1 MNKSKSK
8 KKGLRSLYVA
18 LSLVLLFPILLSG
31 NGNNAEGAAFTT
43 IDSITYDHNDTTY
56 GTVFNLSNGT
66 KVLQNYIYP
75 VQTITADKVRMYYE
89 NYSDEVG
96 KVYLQGST
104 MYSQM
109 KGQSAVKLLEQV
121 SDFQVLENGYSWS
134 MATNYSY
141 FALKTDGT
149 VWSWGKGTGG
159 QLAIGGAADKSIP
172 TEVLDPSGAELSGV
186 KKLFYLSDSSIL
198 IVKDKAV
205 YLVGE
210 AFGKTSFTTPTSKAV
225 DVTSIFPAFSSANN
239 FDMKFLNG
247 QNHAVISTRPG
258 GSGYS
263 DIKANVSSR
272 IFTVNGSSYTLSNW
286 FTYRSP
292 MDTSNELTNNTLIPL
307 PSNINLSNVHRYM
320 STTSQGSN
328 YYLLQGYVSIQNGD
342 LSYWGTSLSEFY
354 TSAFSPMK
362 VIDTGVTKVTSD
374 YSGTYWYLKNG
385 KVYAV
390 GLNYF
395 DRSGIAGG
403 SLATPVRITG
413 PLNQI
418 VNITDL
424 AASADNYTYA
434 LAADHTVTGWS
445 KASDFFTLPKKFLK
459 FYSVTNRNGAAYLYG
474 ITEDGV
480 LEMINGRS
488 SYPLTGGFP
497 TVYPPDYV
505 APIVLDLPTNTVAL
519 DKFNRHVVT
528 VNYGS
533 STDIQTREYSVDGGT
548 TWKNYTA
555 PIVLSQSGAISFK
568 ARSGAG
574 ATYSPIMS
582 LDVTNDPVVIAA
594 GYPKVVDKGNGT
606 YTVESGTTHTS
617 VKVQVRNDN
626 GSWTEYTGLVT
637 LPQGSHVVDARILN
651 LAGDELAT
659 AQASINGPTPIPTV
673 APTST
678 PVPTVAPT
686 VAPTPTVTP
695 TATPVPTVAPTVTPQ
710 PTIDP
715 GWGSPIGSEDISFTV
730 LGGGFSSQ
738 FNGLLLDT
746 VTIGTTNQYQ
756 VLNSVTNSVIED
768 SRGTGVGW
776 NYSLKITD
784 FVSDPVVDNSLGTNS
799 LVVKMPTTVLSV
811 DVTDTTTLVG
821 QDMKLSLNGS
831 YVFTAEPVILAKAE
845 AFQGMGQYQLPMSY
859 MLRVPD
865 KVEVVSAGSGSAYQ
879 AGAQTGLR
887 VGTYRSQFT
896 FTLASGI

>member
-1 MNKSKSK
+1 MNKSKSN

-56 GTVFNLSNGT
+56 GTVFNLSDGT

-75 VQTITADKVRMYYE
+75 VQSITADKVRMYFE
-89 NYSDEVG
+89 NYDTEAG
-96 KVYLQGST
+96 KVYLQGTT
-104 MYSQM
+104 MYSQL
-109 KGQSAVKLLEQV
+109 KGKSVVKLLDQV
-121 SDFQVLENGYSWS
+121 SDFQVIENGYSWS
-134 MATNYSY
+134 MATSYSY

-149 VWSWGKGTGG
+149 VWSWGKGTSG

-198 IVKDKAV
+198 IVKDNAV

-210 AFGKTSFTTPTSKAV
+210 AFGKSSFTTPTSKVV
-225 DVTSIFPAFSSANN
+225 DVTSIFPAFSSADN

-247 QNHAVISTRPG
+247 QNHAVINTRPSG
-258 GSGYS
+258 TGYS

-272 IFTVNGSSYTLSNW
+272 IFTINGSSYTLSNW
-286 FTYRSP
+286 FTYRYP
-292 MDTSNELTNNTLIPL
+292 TDISNELTSNTLIPL

-320 STTSQGSN
+320 SPWRHGASD
-328 YYLLQGYVSIQNGD
+328 YLLQGYVSIQNGD

-354 TSAFSPMK
+354 TSVFSPMN
-362 VIDTGVTKVTSD
+362 VIDTGVTTVTSD
-374 YSGTYWYLKNG
+374 SSGTFWYLKNG

-390 GLNYF
+390 GLNYL
-395 DRSGIAGG
+395 DRAGVSGG

-413 PLNQI
+413 PVNQI

-424 AASADNYTYA
+424 AASAEGYTYA
-434 LAADHTVTGWS
+434 LAADHTVTGFN
-445 KASDFFTLPKKFLK
+445 KASYFFTMQKKFLK
-459 FYSVTNRNGAAYLYG
+459 FYSVTTRNGAAYVYG

-480 LEMINGRS
+480 LEKLNGNS
-488 SYPLTGGFP
+488 SYPVDGGFP

-519 DKFNRHVVT
+519 DKFNRHVIT

-548 TWKNYTA
+548 TWQNYTA
-555 PIVLSQSGAISFK
+555 PVVLSQPGAISFK

-574 ATYSPIMS
+574 ATSSPIMS
-582 LDVTNDPVVIAA
+582 LDVTNDPIVIAA
-594 GYPKVVDKGNGT
+594 GYPKVIDKGNGT

-626 GSWTEYTGLVT
+626 GAWSDYTGPVT
-637 LPQGSHVVDARILN
+637 LSQGSHVVDTRILN
-651 LAGDELAT
+651 QSGEELAT
-659 AQASINGPTPIPTV
+659 GQASINGPTPIPTV
-673 APTST
+673 APTAT

-686 VAPTPTVTP
+686 VAPTPTATP
-695 TATPVPTVAPTVTPQ
+695 TAIPVPTVAPTVTPQ

-730 LGGGFSSQ
+730 LGGGFNAQ

-756 VLNSVTNSVIED
+756 VLNSVTNSIIED
-768 SRGTGVGW
+768 SRGTGAGW

-784 FVSDPVVDNSLGTNS
+784 FISDPVVDNSLGTNS
-799 LVVKMPTTVLSV
+799 LVVKMPSTVLSV
-811 DVTDTTTLVG
+811 DVKDTTTLVG
-821 QDMKLSLNGS
+821 QNMNLGLNGS
-831 YVFTAEPVILAKAE
+831 YVFNAEPVVLAKAE

-865 KVEVVSAGSGSAYQ
+865 KVEVVSAGDGSAYQ
-879 AGAQTGLR
+879 AGAKTGLR